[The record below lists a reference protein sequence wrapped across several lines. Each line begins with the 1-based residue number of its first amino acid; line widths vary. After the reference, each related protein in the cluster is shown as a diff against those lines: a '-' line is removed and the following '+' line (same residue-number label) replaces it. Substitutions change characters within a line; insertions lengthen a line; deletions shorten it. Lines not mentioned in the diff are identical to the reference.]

1 MMNGTLV
8 NYEYSINKYDPYF
21 CDAAFKKITYPN
33 KVKGKKST
41 QIGTFYKSKEVL
53 GYTCTIK

>member
-21 CDAAFKKITYPN
+21 CDAAFKKMTYPG

>member
-1 MMNGTLV
+1 MNGTLV

-21 CDAAFKKITYPN
+21 CDAAFKKITYPG
-33 KVKGKKST
+33 KIKGKKST

>member
-21 CDAAFKKITYPN
+21 CDAAFKKITYPG
-33 KVKGKKST
+33 KIKGKKST